1 MAFRLRL
8 DAQKW
13 FSQID
18 GKAPI
23 RTKFDLFYFCLLAGL
38 MSGRRTDPAQG
49 GRAAPEIVNNFV
61 EDYRGVQRLIVG
73 LLIVAELKKKG
84 INLEEKDAVRKTIR
98 SLVDPHTSTDL
109 TDEGTRLLN
118 AYASGGYEYISE
130 QREAKP
136 FSPEEFL
143 RDFVV
148 LINQAV
154 ASSDIW
160 PVPETHAA
168 APAPENK
175 RPN

>member
-1 MAFRLRL
+1 MAFRLRQ

-13 FSQID
+13 FSEID

-23 RTKFDLFYFCLLAGL
+23 RTKFDLYYFCLLAGL
-38 MSGRRTDPAQG
+38 MSGRRSDPAHG

-61 EDYRGVQRLIVG
+61 EDYRGVQRLILG

-98 SLVDPHTSTDL
+98 SLVDPHTSTAL
-109 TDEGTRLLN
+109 TGEGERLLN
-118 AYASGGYEYISE
+118 AYASGGYEFISE

-136 FSPEEFL
+136 FAPEEFM

-148 LINQAV
+148 LIDQAV
-154 ASSDIW
+154 ASTDLWATPSAQTTA
-160 PVPETHAA
+160 VAQ
-168 APAPENK
+168 
-175 RPN
+175 

>member
-1 MAFRLRL
+1 MAFRLRQ

-13 FSQID
+13 FSEID
-18 GKAPI
+18 GKPPI

-38 MSGRRTDPAQG
+38 MSGRRTDPAQA
-49 GRAAPEIVNNFV
+49 GRSAPEIVNNFV
-61 EDYRGVQRLIVG
+61 EDYKGVQRLIVG

-109 TDEGTRLLN
+109 TDEGMRLLN

-130 QREAKP
+130 QRDAKP
-136 FSPEEFL
+136 FTPEEFL

-148 LINQAV
+148 LLNEAV
-154 ASSDIW
+154 ASSALW
-160 PVPETHAA
+160 PLPEP
-168 APAPENK
+168 APA
-175 RPN
+175 